1 MGWKTQYCYDI
12 DSNKFIDR
20 LNIILN
26 KTLARLL
33 EKSIVKFQIYF
44 EKKKK
49 TKIAETILENNK
61 VGGLN
66 YRRSRY
72 SLKL

>member
-49 TKIAETILENNK
+49 K
-61 VGGLN
+61 
-66 YRRSRY
+66 RR
-72 SLKL
+72 